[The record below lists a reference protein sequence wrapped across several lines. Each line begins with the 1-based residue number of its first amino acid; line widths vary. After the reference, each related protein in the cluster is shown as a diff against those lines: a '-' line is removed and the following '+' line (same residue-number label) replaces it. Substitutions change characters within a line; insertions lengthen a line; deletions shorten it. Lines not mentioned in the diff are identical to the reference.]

1 MTRRG
6 ARGAIL
12 ALLLAGCGMPSS
24 PSAPPAQTV
33 EISVPEPGRPFDGA
47 QVLAAMRDS
56 RRPGGVAESLR
67 TAEIADAVAD
77 AIWTVDGEPWT
88 AMAVGGSC
96 GPDECTLEVGGSRA
110 GAAGEDAWTFN
121 VRPAAGQITVVSA
134 QLGSVPDA
142 LVANADRLAR
152 GADADGLLDGLILA
166 GQSWQPPPD
175 DALLLLAYRAGDE
188 EGTCRRDVS
197 VDLRD
202 GEVAIGEGVDC

>member
-1 MTRRG
+1 MTRRV
-6 ARGAIL
+6 ARAAIL
-12 ALLLAGCGMPSS
+12 AILLAGCGAPSS
-24 PSAPPAQTV
+24 PSATPAETT

-56 RRPGGVAESLR
+56 RRPGGVAEPLQ

-88 AMAVGGSC
+88 TMAVGGSC
-96 GPDECTLEVGGSRA
+96 GADECTLEVGGSRA

-121 VRPAAGQITVVSA
+121 VVPATGEVTVLGA

-142 LVANADRLAR
+142 LVAHADRLAR
-152 GADADGLLDGLILA
+152 DADTDGLLDGLILA
-166 GQSWQPPPD
+166 GHGWQPPPD

-188 EGTCRRDVS
+188 EGSCRRDVR
-197 VDLRD
+197 VDVRD
-202 GEVAIGEGVDC
+202 GDVVIGEGVDC